1 MTIGLAETAMTA
13 DPSPRI
19 IVGVSTSLAGL
30 AALRLAV
37 AEARR
42 RGIRQITAVRAWPDA
57 SRGRSS
63 PWAADVIRICLKTID
78 AATTAVFGGLPTG
91 VAIQALAPRGRPGPG
106 LVRYVTD
113 DRDMIIVGT
122 RRRYRPGTGVGGYCA
137 RHAPCPVVIVPPP
150 SMVGRGHTHRLTR
163 SLLREVDNVATSR

>member
-1 MTIGLAETAMTA
+1 MTA

-19 IVGVSTSLAGL
+19 VVGVSTSLAGL

-42 RGIRQITAVRAWPDA
+42 RGIPQITAVRAWPDA

-63 PWAADVIRICLKTID
+63 PWAPEVIAVCLKTIE
-78 AATTAVFGGLPTG
+78 AATTAVFGGRPRA
-91 VAIQALAPRGRPGPG
+91 VSIQALAPRGRPGPE
-106 LVRYVTD
+106 LVRYVRD

-150 SMVGRGHTHRLTR
+150 SMIGRGQTHRLTR
-163 SLLREVDNVATSR
+163 SLLREVDDVETFR

>member
-1 MTIGLAETAMTA
+1 MTIRLAETAMTA
-13 DPSPRI
+13 DPNPRI
-19 IVGVSTSLAGL
+19 VVGVSRSLAGL

-42 RGIRQITAVRAWPDA
+42 RGIHQITAVRAWPDA
-57 SRGRSS
+57 SRGRSA
-63 PWAADVIRICLKTID
+63 PWAADLIGICLTTID
-78 AATTAVFGGLPTG
+78 AAAAAAFGGVPRG
-91 VAIQALAPRGRPGPG
+91 VAIDARAPRGRPGPE

-150 SMVGRGHTHRLTR
+150 AMIGRGHTHRLTR
-163 SLLREVDNVATSR
+163 SLSRDLDNVSTSR